1 MQSVSIFF
9 FKFIHPCFLLYL
21 LLFIRPSFYVLSGYF
36 YVAVNLVA
44 VPSVWIRDTVHLRV
58 LKCLSPRP
66 HRTYPFVFEN
76 EDFFPL
82 VWPIVHPCRGKR
94 SAETHLFKSLS
105 RAKIF
110 ENAVGW
116 TRVDAGKTNTSRC
129 WIQDPTPRTR
139 WDEMPMLQSKKVPLS
154 VTTAFSFGREKN
166 NSKTQSEKKSGGKNL
181 HFQTKTDTCERGLTW

>member
-21 LLFIRPSFYVLSGYF
+21 LLLIRPSFYVLSGYF

-76 EDFFPL
+76 EDFFSLWFGLSSTRVGENGQRKRIFSNHSPEPKFSKTPFAGL
-82 VWPIVHPCRGKR
+82 VWMQEKRIRRGVGSTILPRARDETKCPCSNQRR
-94 SAETHLFKSLS
+94 Y
-105 RAKIF
+105 R
-110 ENAVGW
+110 
-116 TRVDAGKTNTSRC
+116 
-129 WIQDPTPRTR
+129 
-139 WDEMPMLQSKKVPLS
+139 
-154 VTTAFSFGREKN
+154 
-166 NSKTQSEKKSGGKNL
+166 
-181 HFQTKTDTCERGLTW
+181 FQ